1 MKASRFSDEQT
12 LYIVS
17 VVSALDRP
25 LWIAREGGAREAIW
39 KT

>member
-1 MKASRFSDEQT
+1 MKASWFSDEQA

-17 VVSALDRP
+17 VVSALGGP
-25 LWIAREGGAREAIW
+25 LWTAREGGAREAIW